1 MDDFKAVLC
10 HHGILGQRWGVRR
23 FQNKDGSVTAAGA
36 KRYQTGNRKLDKT
49 IQKTE
54 RKIANDKDGMKAYGK
69 GTQAYKDYESSLNDH
84 KKALNKLKNVDPKN
98 ISRHDIKA
106 ISKGK
111 QTSEE
116 QKTAKM
122 EKKYTKEMIKYQK
135 DSMKNRQRL
144 NINAYNKTA
153 DEYNNGKIAEFNKK
167 HKSTDPKYAEK
178 YAKQFEND
186 YRKNYDK
193 MMLSEIKSNKHY
205 KKAEALV
212 EKYKDLQT
220 TEVVSKNRAFIRD
233 LEKAIDSGKTSWDMD
248 MSKYKKGE

>member
-1 MDDFKAVLC
+1 MNPYSTELA
-10 HHGILGQRWGVRR
+10 HHGILGQRWGIRR

-36 KRYQTGNRKLDKT
+36 KRYQKAGVAGGVAGAA
-49 IQKTE
+49 
-54 RKIANDKDGMKAYGK
+54 IASKRD
-69 GTQAYKDYESSLNDH
+69 T
-84 KKALNKLKNVDPKN
+84 NKLK
-98 ISRHDIKA
+98 R
-106 ISKGK
+106 
-111 QTSEE
+111 
-116 QKTAKM
+116 M

-135 DSMKNRQRL
+135 DSMKNRQKL

-167 HKSTDPKYAEK
+167 NKTTDPKYMEK

-193 MMLSEIKSNKHY
+193 MMLSEVKNNKHY

-212 EKYKDLQT
+212 EKYKDLET
-220 TEVVSKNRAFIRD
+220 TEIVSKNRAFVRD

-248 MSKYKKGE
+248 LSKYKQGG